1 VKFAVDMSPIIINS
15 FLRLLIVYVIS
26 KTRQETVSK

>member
-1 VKFAVDMSPIIINS
+1 
-15 FLRLLIVYVIS
+15 VYVIS